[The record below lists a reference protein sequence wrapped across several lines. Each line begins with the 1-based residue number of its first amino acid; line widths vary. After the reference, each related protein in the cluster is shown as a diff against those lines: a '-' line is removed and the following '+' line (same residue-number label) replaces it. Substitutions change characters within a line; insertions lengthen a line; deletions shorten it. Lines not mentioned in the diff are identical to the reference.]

1 MQAETTD
8 LIAEINRIADLPGA
22 RAQAMPPGVYRSQE
36 LLVLELE
43 RIFMR
48 EWICVGRADA
58 LKEPGSYIT
67 TQIGDQPVAAVRQR
81 DGSVK
86 AFANVCL
93 HRMMVLLQGEGQCKR
108 IVCPYHAWTYD
119 IDGRLIGAPE
129 MTRTEG
135 FDKADYRLPELRT
148 EVWEGWLYVSMNPDI
163 APVAERLRT
172 LSDVTGRYRQADYV
186 EVVRQDHVWNT
197 NWKLLTENFMEGYHL
212 PVAHRATVGQWM
224 PFAGM
229 TFPPGVDPAFTYQTF
244 KKEPGAT
251 YGIAHKD
258 NTALDG
264 EWRNTSVMP
273 TVFPAH
279 MWVLA
284 PDHLWY
290 LTLSPKGTGEVRV
303 RFGAALAPEVLAGL
317 DDPEGFIAE
326 TIGFFDQVNAE
337 DKFVVEGI
345 YAGARAPLSRPGPL
359 SWLEREI
366 HDFIRYLAHA
376 LGQDNKEQSIAAQ

>member
-1 MQAETTD
+1 MQAETAD

-86 AFANVCL
+86 ALANVCL

-163 APVAERLRT
+163 APVAERLRA

-186 EVVRQDHVWNT
+186 
-197 NWKLLTENFMEGYHL
+197 
-212 PVAHRATVGQWM
+212 
-224 PFAGM
+224 
-229 TFPPGVDPAFTYQTF
+229 
-244 KKEPGAT
+244 
-251 YGIAHKD
+251 
-258 NTALDG
+258 
-264 EWRNTSVMP
+264 
-273 TVFPAH
+273 
-279 MWVLA
+279 
-284 PDHLWY
+284 
-290 LTLSPKGTGEVRV
+290 
-303 RFGAALAPEVLAGL
+303 
-317 DDPEGFIAE
+317 
-326 TIGFFDQVNAE
+326 
-337 DKFVVEGI
+337 
-345 YAGARAPLSRPGPL
+345 
-359 SWLEREI
+359 
-366 HDFIRYLAHA
+366 
-376 LGQDNKEQSIAAQ
+376 